1 MDDLQRERLARIIS
15 EGYGSSSEFAKQL
28 DLVIEMLFY
37 VERDNFSTREIQNA
51 VTAIRSVIV
60 SLRG

>member
-1 MDDLQRERLARIIS
+1 LEDLQRERLTQIIT
-15 EGYGSSSEFAKQL
+15 EGYGCSSEFAKQL

-37 VERDNFSTREIQNA
+37 VESDTFSTREIQNA
-51 VTAIRSVIV
+51 VSAIRSVII